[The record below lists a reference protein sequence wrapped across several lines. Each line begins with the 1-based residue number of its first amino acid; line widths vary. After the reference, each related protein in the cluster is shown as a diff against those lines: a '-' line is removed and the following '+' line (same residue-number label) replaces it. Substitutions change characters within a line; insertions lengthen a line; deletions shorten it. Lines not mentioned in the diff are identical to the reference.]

1 MIFGKP
7 ACNDSDNESTV
18 VAYSNTFLFRR
29 VDISGTDNQCIMNSL
44 NAFYKDV
51 DDSRKANILWN
62 VVNQSNNPHIR
73 CNDNAFVLNRMV
85 GYDTTFYGVCIKHQ
99 YWDEINPRAATCYI
113 KFGAAH
119 FEYIQPLRPDND
131 DVSVIK
137 DDEMIIPIGKRFFI
151 SSSFGGYC

>member
-1 MIFGKP
+1 MLAFKRCELSHFIHNLFETIKMIFGKP

-62 VVNQSNNPHIR
+62 VVN
-73 CNDNAFVLNRMV
+73 
-85 GYDTTFYGVCIKHQ
+85 
-99 YWDEINPRAATCYI
+99 
-113 KFGAAH
+113 
-119 FEYIQPLRPDND
+119 
-131 DVSVIK
+131 
-137 DDEMIIPIGKRFFI
+137 
-151 SSSFGGYC
+151 